1 VRCFRWNDL
10 SVELEVSSAIT
21 FSLAHC
27 GVLPISDIS
36 ATNQDSRPS
45 REGRLDISI
54 VGCGL
59 TESMIV
65 PALNPSERRDLP
77 IPQFRFNYE
86 ALEGQTER
94 VRRLVRVELNGQPSQ
109 GNPLECW
116 VLPFNEW
123 SLTPGHRLS
132 LGAFVFPNHP
142 LVVQL
147 EHDACQQLPLSSS
160 SAAVLEAVYAHLS
173 SLWKLTYRHEV
184 HSLDDSSQ
192 RIRLP
197 HQILLDSQRKL
208 GQGTCIDI
216 ALLISGSMESRGM
229 QPLVAILDVPNGK
242 HALVGCWTRPKAG
255 LEPLVFD
262 KQRLESGA
270 VWIDPNGITKDGDR
284 RLSFK
289 DSCEVASRYLAD
301 NPLVFALDISAARRD
316 GIMPMPFAGKPH
328 WSEVASEILEAAQK
342 IAETVPTR
350 LATVPLLV
358 ALLTPENGLARLVIA
373 ARFEDVDGIR
383 NKLLMSLPKQIDSQK
398 ASGNYVRVLDLAK
411 SDAKADGSPLVLERH
426 LLRALLSIEGTA
438 LDNALVSF
446 GTNRLELRSVLHNI
460 TSGRERQTSYSA
472 FSEFPSYS
480 G

>member
-1 VRCFRWNDL
+1 
-10 SVELEVSSAIT
+10 
-21 FSLAHC
+21 
-27 GVLPISDIS
+27 
-36 ATNQDSRPS
+36 
-45 REGRLDISI
+45 
-54 VGCGL
+54 
-59 TESMIV
+59 
-65 PALNPSERRDLP
+65 
-77 IPQFRFNYE
+77 
-86 ALEGQTER
+86 
-94 VRRLVRVELNGQPSQ
+94 
-109 GNPLECW
+109 
-116 VLPFNEW
+116 
-123 SLTPGHRLS
+123 
-132 LGAFVFPNHP
+132 
-142 LVVQL
+142 
-147 EHDACQQLPLSSS
+147 
-160 SAAVLEAVYAHLS
+160 
-173 SLWKLTYRHEV
+173 
-184 HSLDDSSQ
+184 
-192 RIRLP
+192 
-197 HQILLDSQRKL
+197 
-208 GQGTCIDI
+208 
-216 ALLISGSMESRGM
+216 M